1 MSDDKGNNMMK
12 SFQSEK
18 EKGTKDSTPKENT
31 IALSKSAFV
40 EFWSTNPDIASSI
53 PSSIRNEF
61 HGFSHEEDSSKDD
74 SVSQRKFH
82 LDTWNANGST
92 KESAHASLKL
102 QSDSSSRANDLI
114 CKPKEIESQTKRVLL
129 NHVQSISDATVPNI
143 TLNAAQKTKT
153 VVASDTV
160 RKSIYPSNR
169 KMLRPYKASRKTA
182 PFLDYIPRSRYEIVK
197 HVSLPTAKEIQDNIP
212 SNASSIFHIMDRR
225 IDFDSLTEDATCYEL
240 LRAWVKDDPY
250 RVLPRKHGN
259 ILDHVELDQDW
270 NVKAKNHP
278 IVLHSTKS
286 SESFE
291 VQSNSTSKESTRLN
305 ILDGNHIGKSSVMEM
320 KKYLKGYVAQGNAKK
335 RHSSSELKK
344 RDQRVLK
351 QLKKKIPQFG
361 RSSK

>member
-1 MSDDKGNNMMK
+1 
-12 SFQSEK
+12 
-18 EKGTKDSTPKENT
+18 
-31 IALSKSAFV
+31 
-40 EFWSTNPDIASSI
+40 
-53 PSSIRNEF
+53 
-61 HGFSHEEDSSKDD
+61 
-74 SVSQRKFH
+74 

-92 KESAHASLKL
+92 KQYPHASPKL
-102 QSDSSSRANDLI
+102 QSETSSCTNVLTG
-114 CKPKEIESQTKRVLL
+114 KPREIESQTKWVLL
-129 NHVQSISDATVPNI
+129 NHVQSISNATVPNT
-143 TLNAAQKTKT
+143 TLNSAQTTKT
-153 VVASDTV
+153 VVTSDTV

-169 KMLRPYKASRKTA
+169 KTLRPCKASRKTT

-240 LRAWVKDDPY
+240 LRAWVKDDPH

-270 NVKAKNHP
+270 NVKAKSHS
-278 IVLHSTKS
+278 IVIYSTKS

-291 VQSNSTSKESTRLN
+291 VKSNSTSKESTRLN

-320 KKYLKGYVAQGNAKK
+320 KTYLKGYVAQGKVMK
-335 RHSSSELKK
+335 RHSSSQLKK

-351 QLKKKIPQFG
+351 QLKKKIPQLG
-361 RSSK
+361 RSK